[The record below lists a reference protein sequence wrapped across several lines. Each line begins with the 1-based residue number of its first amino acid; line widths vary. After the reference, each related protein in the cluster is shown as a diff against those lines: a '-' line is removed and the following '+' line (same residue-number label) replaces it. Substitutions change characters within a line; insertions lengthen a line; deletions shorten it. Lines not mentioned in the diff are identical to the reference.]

1 MTKTSYFTLQT
12 ESSDLRHRLLADP
25 SRLKP
30 IDEKDDEIIHAII
43 ETPSGS
49 RNKYSY
55 DEDEKIFILKKVL
68 PAGMTFPYTFGF
80 VPSTKAEDG
89 DPIDVLVLM
98 DEPALQGC
106 LVKCRPIGIIEGEQG
121 NKKEK
126 ERNDR
131 VVAIEQ
137 NNHELT
143 FIKHIDD
150 LGKEFVEELEK
161 FFVNYHDM
169 SGKKYRILDAKGPRE
184 ARKRIKQSMR
194 AFKR

>member
-1 MTKTSYFTLQT
+1 MSKKGS
-12 ESSDLRHRLLADP
+12 LADP
-25 SRLKP
+25 SKLSP
-30 IDEKDDEIIHAII
+30 IDKKDEDIVRVII

-55 DEDEKIFILKKVL
+55 DEEEKIFILKKVL

-80 VPSTKAEDG
+80 VPSTRAEDG
-89 DPIDVLVLM
+89 DPIDVLALM

-106 LVKCRPIGIIEGEQG
+106 LIKCRLIGVIEGEQG
-121 NKKEK
+121 DGKKK

-131 VVAIEQ
+131 LVAIEQ
-137 NNHELT
+137 NNHELA

-150 LGKEFVEELEK
+150 LGEKFIEEVEK

-169 SGKKYRILDAKGPRE
+169 SGKKYRILDAKGPKE
-184 ARKRIKQSMR
+184 ARRRVRECMR
-194 AFKR
+194 VSKNK

>member
-1 MTKTSYFTLQT
+1 MSPK
-12 ESSDLRHRLLADP
+12 SSLADP
-25 SRLKP
+25 SRLKS
-30 IDEKDDEIIHAII
+30 IDDKDDEIIHVII
-43 ETPSGS
+43 ETPGGS

-55 DEDEKIFILKKVL
+55 DEDDKIFILKKVL

-121 NKKEK
+121 DKKEK

-137 NNHELT
+137 NNHELA

-169 SGKKYRILDAKGPRE
+169 SGKKYRILDAKGPKE
-184 ARKRIKQSMR
+184 ARRRIKQSMR

>member
-1 MTKTSYFTLQT
+1 MSRRGSL
-12 ESSDLRHRLLADP
+12 SDP

-30 IDEKDDEIIHAII
+30 VEADDDKLVRAII

-49 RNKYSY
+49 RNKYSF
-55 DEDEKIFILKKVL
+55 DEEEKIFVLKKVL

-89 DPIDVLVLM
+89 DPIDILVLM

-106 LVKCRPIGIIEGEQG
+106 LVKCRPIGIIEAEQG
-121 NKKEK
+121 DNKDT

-131 VVAIEQ
+131 FVAIEQ
-137 NNHELT
+137 NNHELA

-150 LGKEFVEELEK
+150 LGKQFIEEIEK

-169 SGKKYRILDAKGPRE
+169 SGKKYRILDAKGPKE
-184 ARKRIKQSMR
+184 ARRRIKESMR
-194 AFKR
+194 NANKK